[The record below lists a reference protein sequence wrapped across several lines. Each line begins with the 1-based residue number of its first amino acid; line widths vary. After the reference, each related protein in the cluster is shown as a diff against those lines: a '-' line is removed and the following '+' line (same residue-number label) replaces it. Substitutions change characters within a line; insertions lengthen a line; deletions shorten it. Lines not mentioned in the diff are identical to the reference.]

1 VRKTT
6 VASAQWLASQ
16 PLATATVLPPACY
29 TSEDFA
35 AVDRSAVFARS
46 WQLLARAASVGAP
59 GDHAVG
65 EIADVPL
72 VIVRGDDRE
81 LRALHNVCR
90 HRAGPLALCDGRAA
104 RALVCRYHG
113 WTYALDGR
121 LRGAPDMGGAK
132 DFAIAAVR
140 LPQARISQWQG
151 LVFAA
156 LPDPEAEPDVNAAG
170 ASVPAFS
177 SITAAIDPRVAALD
191 LASYE
196 FDRRVS
202 YEIAC
207 NWKVYVDNYLE
218 GYHVALVHPALERA
232 LDTNRYRTHLERWH
246 SLQESPL
253 QPNPAG
259 AAVDTQ
265 HALYYFIYPNTML
278 NILPGRMQTNR
289 VVPLGTQRCRV
300 DFDYFFRADV
310 PVEARATDRAFADQV
325 QAEDGAICERV
336 QRGLAS
342 GSYTP
347 GRLNPN
353 QESGVWHFQELLRAA
368 YRAASASERDA
379 AGVARSEPAS

>member
-1 VRKTT
+1 MAKNE
-6 VASAQWLASQ
+6 APSAKWLASQ
-16 PLATATVLPPACY
+16 PLATATALPPACY
-29 TSEDFA
+29 TSEEFTA
-35 AVDRSAVFARS
+35 IDRNAVFARS
-46 WQLLARAASVGAP
+46 WQLLARADSVVAP
-59 GDHAVG
+59 GDHAVA

-72 VIVRGDDRE
+72 VIVRGDDHE
-81 LRALHNVCR
+81 LRAMHNVCR

-104 RALVCRYHG
+104 RSLVCRYHG
-113 WTYALDGR
+113 WTYTLDGQ
-121 LRGAPDMGGAK
+121 LRGAPDMDRAE
-132 DFAIAAVR
+132 DFAIDAVR
-140 LPQARISQWQG
+140 LPPARVSRWQG

-156 LPDPEAEPDVNAAG
+156 LLKPGAEPDVGAAD
-170 ASVPAFS
+170 AWLPRLSE
-177 SITAAIDPRVAALD
+177 ITAAIEPRVAALD

-202 YEIAC
+202 YEIDC

-218 GYHVALVHPALERA
+218 GYHLALVHPALARA
-232 LDTNRYRTHLERWH
+232 LDTKRYRTHLGRWH

-253 QPNPAG
+253 QPGPAEAGVG
-259 AAVDTQ
+259 AQ

-289 VVPLGTQRCRV
+289 VVPLGTRRCRV

-310 PVEARATDRAFADQV
+310 SLESRAADRAFADQV
-325 QAEDGAICERV
+325 QTEDGAICERV

-342 GSYTP
+342 GSYAA

-368 YRAASASERDA
+368 YRAAGATERAA
-379 AGVARSEPAS
+379 AGKC